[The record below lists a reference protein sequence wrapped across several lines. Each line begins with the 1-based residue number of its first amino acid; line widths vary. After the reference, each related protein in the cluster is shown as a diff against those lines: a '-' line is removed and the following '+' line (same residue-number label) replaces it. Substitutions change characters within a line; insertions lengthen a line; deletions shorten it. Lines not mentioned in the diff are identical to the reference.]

1 MSEHKNGALYH
12 QYDSNFHNMIGY
24 MLRLD
29 GSVKDDKKL
38 DALLGTRVVM

>member
-1 MSEHKNGALYH
+1 MELCTINSLA
-12 QYDSNFHNMIGY
+12 YDSNFHNMIGY
-24 MLRLD
+24 MLRLN